1 MAVSR
6 FLTNSTTLVLNGELI
21 KDFINGDVIELA
33 FVNPKTSR
41 TYGAN
46 GAVNVTERSDSKV
59 ATLKANLM
67 RYSDNDIWM
76 TEMMNSESIV
86 IFEGSLKEVYIKD
99 GSESVESWEISSGSF
114 TEQNGVTKNN
124 VETNGTVS
132 YTIECL
138 VRRLV

>member
-1 MAVSR
+1 M
-6 FLTNSTTLVLNGELI
+6 LNGELI

-46 GAVNVTERSDSKV
+46 GAVNVTERSDAKV
-59 ATLKANLM
+59 ATLKVNLM

-76 TEMMNSESIV
+76 TEMMNSESVV

-99 GSESVESWEISSGSF
+99 GSESVESWEILSGSF
-114 TEQNGVTKNN
+114 TEQKWSN
-124 VETNGTVS
+124 
-132 YTIECL
+132 
-138 VRRLV
+138 

>member
-6 FLTNSTTLVLNGELI
+6 FSTNSTTLVLNGELI

-59 ATLKANLM
+59 ATLKVNLM

-76 TEMMNSESIV
+76 TEMMNNESVV

-99 GSESVESWEISSGSF
+99 GSESVESWEILSGSF

>member
-46 GAVNVTERSDSKV
+46 GAVNVTERSDAKV
-59 ATLKANLM
+59 ATLKVNLM

-76 TEMMNSESIV
+76 TEMMNSESVV
-86 IFEGSLKEVYIKD
+86 IFDGSLKEVYIKD
-99 GSESVESWEISSGSF
+99 GSESVESWEILSGSF

-138 VRRLV
+138 TRRLV

>member
-1 MAVSR
+1 MTIG

-21 KDFINGDVIELA
+21 KDFINGDIIELS
-33 FVNPKTSR
+33 FSNPKTSR

-46 GAVNVTERSDSKV
+46 GTVNVTERSDAKV
-59 ATLKANLM
+59 AVLKVNVM
-67 RYSDNDIWM
+67 RYSDNDIWF
-76 TEMMNSESIV
+76 TEQMNSESVV
-86 IFEGSLKEVYIKD
+86 IFDGSLKEVYVKD
-99 GSESVESWEISSGSF
+99 GSESVESWEILSGSF

-138 VRRLV
+138 ARRLV

>member
-1 MAVSR
+1 
-6 FLTNSTTLVLNGELI
+6 
-21 KDFINGDVIELA
+21 
-33 FVNPKTSR
+33 
-41 TYGAN
+41 
-46 GAVNVTERSDSKV
+46 
-59 ATLKANLM
+59 
-67 RYSDNDIWM
+67 
-76 TEMMNSESIV
+76 MMNNERVV

-99 GSESVESWEISSGSF
+99 GSESVESWEILSGSF